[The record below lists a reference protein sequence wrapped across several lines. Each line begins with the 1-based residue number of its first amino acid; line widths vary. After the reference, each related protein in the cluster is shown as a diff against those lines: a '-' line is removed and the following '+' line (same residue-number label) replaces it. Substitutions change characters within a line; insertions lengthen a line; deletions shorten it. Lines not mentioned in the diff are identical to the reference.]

1 MHSIYI
7 KALTHHLPISFLL
20 AFHLTFKLPYNRGQ
34 QKKSGR
40 NSKATTIVPFPQL
53 CFSRASQQA
62 KPQSHLL
69 HARAHLN
76 EDELTTH
83 THTHCVTLCPSGS
96 LTHSLAL
103 LSTKPCFFSIAY
115 MSLIAH
121 CPTSSTFRTQVSIA
135 YKGIR
140 SPNAKEINQIR

>member
-83 THTHCVTLCPSGS
+83 THTLC
-96 LTHSLAL
+96 HS
-103 LSTKPCFFSIAY
+103 
-115 MSLIAH
+115 MSLGFSH
-121 CPTSSTFRTQVSIA
+121 SQPCSSFNKALFFLDCIYVFDSSLSNF
-135 YKGIR
+135 KHL
-140 SPNAKEINQIR
+140 